1 MTTLFKA
8 PTVGEPRATGPKN
21 GGVSSYESDVV
32 RPVTTIRGA
41 DFAPGKQLEFR
52 MRSTSTRWINWRESK
67 LLVRYKVAF
76 GPDPIITDATAL
88 SQTNGTARAVD
99 NLGPACNRRTMPQN
113 VRMTACP
120 NSCLFRDG
128 VRVVQNGVT
137 VYNQPH
143 YYEEAMANLYTKFD
157 DSADSSGSNALTT
170 RRKDMKAVG
179 DAHIM
184 NDLPIGEKYAGISTL
199 SEDQNPKQSIL
210 RLSHDNHTRGGRPF
224 EIAEPLWSSCFSHGY
239 FQGPGDFQLF
249 MTISQTWLQD
259 VFHSQSM
266 NVFVN
271 DELDDVHLLKR
282 EHYAAGA
289 ADGDDPAGTFKG
301 LKAYTN
307 VVQGIPAAGNNFAPG
322 TVYVEIEDVELL
334 VNYASPAGGQGIV
347 PASQSLKFS
356 ELQVATRPLRSS
368 VIAEEVVVPVGTRA
382 VYVTSRQNVHNI
394 LADAEELSRAQGGAD
409 EVGLI
414 TQEAGGDKAGDED
427 TMPQPITSLQCSI
440 GGVHAPS
447 QMYSDLDTTSG
458 KMARPYAD
466 ALSVVGKPNGL
477 RGCTWNYEHY
487 CGRTS
492 ANGVVYDTAA
502 NGVDGTIGA
511 TAMAERVFPDSG
523 AWFMLRLLTPP
534 NSLSNV
540 LSIRGTLAGEPP
552 AGAKQELVVIAVHDQ
567 LLNTQYA
574 PPAELPISTSKSPIV

>member
-8 PTVGEPRATGPKN
+8 PTIGEPRATGPKN

-52 MRSTSTRWINWRESK
+52 MRSTGTRWINWRESK

-76 GPDPIITDATAL
+76 GPDPIVNDDTAQ
-88 SQTNGTARAVD
+88 SQTNGTVRAATD
-99 NLGPACNRRTMPQN
+99 LGPACTRRTMPQN

-143 YYEEAMANLYTKFD
+143 YYEEAMSNLYTKFD

-179 DAHIM
+179 DAAIEGT
-184 NDLPIGEKYAGISTL
+184 DDDKIAYLGISTI
-199 SEDQNPKQSIL
+199 SELQNPKQSIL
-210 RLSHDNHTRGGRPF
+210 RLSHSNTAAGGRPF
-224 EIAEPLWSSCFSHGY
+224 EVAEPLWPSCFSHGY
-239 FQGPGDFQLF
+239 FQGPGDFQIF

-259 VFHSQSM
+259 PFHSSSM
-266 NVFVN
+266 PSYKV
-271 DELDDVHLLKR
+271 EDD
-282 EHYAAGA
+282 GA
-289 ADGDDPAGTFKG
+289 LTLFDRDTYDANGDLASTFTG
-301 LKAYTN
+301 LKAYTK

-382 VYVTSRQNVHNI
+382 VYVTSRQNVHHI

-414 TQEAGGDKAGDED
+414 TQEAGGDKAGDAD

-477 RGCTWNYEHY
+477 RGCTWSYEHY

-502 NGVDGTIGA
+502 NGVDGTIDA

-552 AGAKQELVVIAVHDQ
+552 SGAKQELVVIAVHDQ

-574 PPAELPISTSKSPIV
+574 PPAELPVSTSKSPIV